1 MTFYQRLNELKAEKG
16 VSQKEIRN
24 ALGMGKNSF
33 GYWRNGV
40 TPNRSTQLLL
50 AEYFGVSVEYLMG
63 ETDIKEK
70 PATDE
75 GDELSQEFKSL
86 KHSLYRNLHLQG
98 NHYGGYHSCYH
109 RQGVV

>member
-16 VSQKEIRN
+16 VSQKEIQN
-24 ALGMGKNSF
+24 ALGIGKNSF

-50 AEYFGVSVEYLMG
+50 AEYFDVSVEYLMG

-86 KHSLYRNLHLQG
+86 YCHLTQEQ
-98 NHYGGYHSCYH
+98 
-109 RQGVV
+109 REIVLAAMREFVKEK